1 MAVVWNVVHLDRE
14 TTNDGVIW
22 AHWNASETETVDGI
36 QYSGSVGG
44 AIPFTPDSTDASFIA
59 YASLTE
65 ADVIGWVKTSLGTD
79 EIAAAETRIAE
90 QITEAKVPS
99 SASGVPW

>member
-14 TTNDGVIW
+14 TANDGVTW
-22 AHWNASETETVDGI
+22 AHWSASEIETVDGI

-44 AIPFTPDSTDASFIA
+44 SVLFTPDSTDASFIA

-79 EIAAAETRIAE
+79 EIATTEARIAE

-99 SASGVPW
+99 SVSGVPW